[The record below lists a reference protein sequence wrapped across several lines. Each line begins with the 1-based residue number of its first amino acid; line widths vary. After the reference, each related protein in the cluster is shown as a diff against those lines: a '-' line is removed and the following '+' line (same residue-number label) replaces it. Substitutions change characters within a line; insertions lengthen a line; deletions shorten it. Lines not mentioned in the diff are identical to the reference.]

1 MAGSG
6 RVKRATFNMEQRRP
20 NTLGKF
26 RFNPSRIPRWY
37 SLDFVYLYGLE
48 IIMKLMKY

>member
-26 RFNPSRIPRWY
+26 RFNPAGIPRWY
-37 SLDFVYLYGLE
+37 LLDFVYLGIS
-48 IIMKLMKY
+48 IIVT